1 MFVHGGGWSIGDK
14 RQGSSQK
21 GAHFVGRGWAF
32 ASIDREL
39 GAAGDPTTA
48 VVDAFLVGSR

>member
-1 MFVHGGGWSIGDK
+1 MLVHGGGWSIGDK

-39 GAAGDPTTA
+39 GAAGGPATA